1 MSYPVVLS
9 YIQADVLL
17 AAKRQEQTT
26 VLVSPD
32 LSISTVT
39 VQILPEGVHFP
50 AGEHIDWAQVERIKK
65 ADGNCFL
72 VEQDGDIRL
81 IRVFSEATNRMCS
94 LLPTKRTP
102 TMHRIVD
109 INPTQDTLKKL
120 LRLHLL
126 RDACWILPRV

>member
-39 VQILPEGVHFP
+39 VQILPEGVHY
-50 AGEHIDWAQVERIKK
+50 V
-65 ADGNCFL
+65 
-72 VEQDGDIRL
+72 
-81 IRVFSEATNRMCS
+81 
-94 LLPTKRTP
+94 
-102 TMHRIVD
+102 
-109 INPTQDTLKKL
+109 
-120 LRLHLL
+120 
-126 RDACWILPRV
+126 